1 MAGAMGIS
9 LCTKTGV
16 STPVRTATAELRHL
30 SLHNEVQAHLVQD
43 PLLNQRVQIRK
54 KFGSHLPENPTVWTM
69 VKALRHDRE
78 AESLEPARPAQQG
91 YRPPCLRANRN
102 LNGPRQSEPWGSLCA
117 TTGKLKAW
125 NQHDLHNR
133 GIDHH
138 VERQTGSLYGR
149 KDHGDKPRRR
159 DRKTTT

>member
-54 KFGSHLPENPTVWTM
+54 KFWKSSPRKSNSLDHGEGS
-69 VKALRHDRE
+69 A
-78 AESLEPARPAQQG
+78 
-91 YRPPCLRANRN
+91 
-102 LNGPRQSEPWGSLCA
+102 PRQGSRKPGTSTTC
-117 TTGKLKAW
+117 TTG
-125 NQHDLHNR
+125 
-133 GIDHH
+133 
-138 VERQTGSLYGR
+138 VS
-149 KDHGDKPRRR
+149 
-159 DRKTTT
+159 TTLSTSK